1 MSDSR
6 KNENNNNKNIAQK
19 IFATMNRFA
28 AIKETEI
35 KNLIENKSSNN
46 TILDFAWYCG
56 NKTKQIFHSIF

>member
-1 MSDSR
+1 
-6 KNENNNNKNIAQK
+6 
-19 IFATMNRFA
+19 MNRFA

>member
-6 KNENNNNKNIAQK
+6 KNENNNKNVAQK

-35 KNLIENKSSNN
+35 KNLIDNKSSNN